1 MHCSLLLLQKK
12 ISYHSNLPCRP
23 CPAINLNQIKH
34 IIILACLRKVIE
46 IKGLKS
52 DRVCIYVFTKF
63 AVTIMIIQ
71 FLCGWVKTINC
82 HPRLHVHE
90 SRTRLLKPLVTAGL
104 PQIGFSNNKTN
115 THNKKSYLNTLSKS
129 IGRTSIHFW
138 RRLHLKR
145 CYIFCPVL
153 IGSKLN
159 FLSLIFSQNVTWVG
173 SGRVIVILLNPQVPQ
188 GPRNNFR
195 ILTVSS
201 TWPQESSFYV
211 KSITSKSKNSFLNYQ
226 HQVQRLRSP
235 LHA

>member
-1 MHCSLLLLQKK
+1 MHEL
-12 ISYHSNLPCRP
+12 
-23 CPAINLNQIKH
+23 
-34 IIILACLRKVIE
+34 
-46 IKGLKS
+46 
-52 DRVCIYVFTKF
+52 
-63 AVTIMIIQ
+63 
-71 FLCGWVKTINC
+71 
-82 HPRLHVHE
+82 
-90 SRTRLLKPLVTAGL
+90 RTRLLKPLVTAGL
-104 PQIGFSNNKTN
+104 PQIGFSDNKTD

-129 IGRTSIHFW
+129 TGRTSVHFW
-138 RRLHLKR
+138 RRLHLKL

-173 SGRVIVILLNPQVPQ
+173 SGHSTKTQVPQ
-188 GPRNNFR
+188 GPRNNFG